1 MGHIPEVGGGNI
13 VQYPEEG
20 TVIVTCKGDHTKLR
34 YLTFYPSGVSTIN
47 CRVLYPESESNESS
61 RGTTNKS
68 TKAVI

>member
-13 VQYPEEG
+13 VQYPEGGTASVACEG
-20 TVIVTCKGDHTKLR
+20 DPTKLW

-68 TKAVI
+68 TKAVL